1 MASRS
6 PSESKEI
13 ITREEI
19 IERDWGIVFEA
30 EWLLELSVLE
40 LSVLELSVLEL
51 SVRGE
56 GQRDMSRP
64 PSGHLSV
71 EGSGPGGLQPLPEL
85 LREEIRPVEF
95 VPSKTPRCRC

>member
-13 ITREEI
+13 IEREEI

-30 EWLLELSVLE
+30 EWLLER
-40 LSVLELSVLEL
+40 SVLELSVLEL

-56 GQRDMSRP
+56 GQRDMS
-64 PSGHLSV
+64 
-71 EGSGPGGLQPLPEL
+71 
-85 LREEIRPVEF
+85 
-95 VPSKTPRCRC
+95 